1 MVVHYEVIEA
11 SEVLAEHVCAPPYA
25 MVADGAEQII
35 CQCLQVT
42 ESTVREAAA
51 RCPFFSLAE
60 IGRETGAG
68 TGCTACH
75 RRLRRLLG

>member
-1 MVVHYEVIEA
+1 MVVFYQMFEA
-11 SEVLAEHVCAPPYA
+11 AESELDVQPCTDPIVCH
-25 MVADGAEQII
+25 
-35 CQCLQVT
+35 CLQVA

-51 RCPFFSLAE
+51 VCPFRTLAE

-75 RRLRRLLG
+75 RRLRRLMG